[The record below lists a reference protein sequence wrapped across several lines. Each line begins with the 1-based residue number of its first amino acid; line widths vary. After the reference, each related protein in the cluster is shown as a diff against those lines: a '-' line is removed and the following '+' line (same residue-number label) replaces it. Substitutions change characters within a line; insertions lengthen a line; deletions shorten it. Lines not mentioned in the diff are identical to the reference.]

1 LDVDWN
7 ISNRRKFLHA
17 FFIKMPDY
25 DKMKVSEMRKM
36 LKEHRKTSIAPV
48 SKMSKIA
55 LMQELDKFAGTPSTM
70 PSKAPVE
77 KERTVVSKVQA
88 KVEEGKVAPKKK
100 AVKVDVPA
108 GIQGRTEHAPKK
120 TVKTEAVVATT
131 PARAKL
137 IKGSQEARDF
147 MASIRMKKTKKDD
160 VS

>member
-1 LDVDWN
+1 
-7 ISNRRKFLHA
+7 
-17 FFIKMPDY
+17 MPDY

-36 LKEHRKTSIAPV
+36 LKEHRKTNAVPV

-70 PSKAPVE
+70 PSHAPVE
-77 KERTVVSKVQA
+77 KERSVVSKVQA
-88 KVEEGKVAPKKK
+88 SREEGKVVPKKK
-100 AVKVDVPA
+100 EVKTIIPD

-120 TVKTEAVVATT
+120 VVKTEVKESKPVAMG
-131 PARAKL
+131 RL